1 MSAKYLFFFAGLSGL
16 VSVAMGAFGAHALR
30 GKIEESLLH
39 AFETAVAYQMSHTL
53 ALFGVCI
60 LMQIWGGKPAL
71 QYAAYG
77 FILGIILFSGSLY
90 GLALS
95 GSKWLGPITP
105 LGGLAFIAGWVL
117 LTYATWENAS

>member
-1 MSAKYLFFFAGLSGL
+1 MSVKYLFLFTGLSGL
-16 VSVAMGAFGAHALR
+16 VSVVMGAFGAHALR

-60 LMQIWGGKPAL
+60 LMQMWGVKPVL
-71 QYAAYG
+71 QYSAYG
-77 FILGIILFSGSLY
+77 FILGILLFSGSLY
-90 GLALS
+90 GLALT

-105 LGGLAFIAGWVL
+105 IGGLAFIAGWVL